1 MLSLHLRSRKLSF
14 KTLRPHR
21 IPAEG
26 GRRTAA
32 VLTWA
37 MSCLVNAVSGVNSSF
52 PSTSGFR
59 RLQSRRDSGWVSRVP
74 TSWAQAGP
82 AGQGTMRPRPHTRHP
97 SSQRGRE
104 TEGEERP

>member
-1 MLSLHLRSRKLSF
+1 MNALSRPCPPPEDPARLARRPVLLHLCLGALDVLSLHLRSRKLSF

-59 RLQSRRDSGWVSRVP
+59 RLQSRRDSG
-74 TSWAQAGP
+74 
-82 AGQGTMRPRPHTRHP
+82 
-97 SSQRGRE
+97 
-104 TEGEERP
+104 